1 MNLKQLRIKQNIKQE
16 YMAIKLNISQG
27 AISLFESGKRHYK
40 IEQLPTLIKILNCTY
55 EELILAIIETKGSNN
70 EK

>member
-1 MNLKQLRIKQNIKQE
+1 MNLKQLFKQENLKQSYVANKLKIKQQQVSYWLTGRNMPNIK
-16 YMAIKLNISQG
+16 
-27 AISLFESGKRHYK
+27 
-40 IEQLPTLIKILNCTY
+40 QLPTLIKILNCTY